1 MTDSPCYNQ
10 YARRANGVTMPQPE
24 LDADEEEEIGE
35 RRRPGRIRRAAARGA
50 NAIRNLFG
58 RGPAR
63 AAKNPGRRR
72 R

>member
-1 MTDSPCYNQ
+1 
-10 YARRANGVTMPQPE
+10 MPQPE